1 MTQQT
6 PVATDYGEEQYRP
19 TYAEQLEQLQAKPIS
34 GPPGGGDPGMFY
46 NDLMEY
52 DEHYTV
58 TPDEEKGLLGKVSG
72 GLENILDLG
81 AAAISPI
88 GTLIKKGIDKIPES
102 KSRIEYEGYS
112 PTQQQAIDA
121 AYGTG
126 GVMEGYNPVSAIGE
140 GVLATINERIANR
153 EANVSDP
160 ANDKTLQELKA
171 FRNTILG
178 EEGVVQPQGME
189 PPGGGDPEMFYKKPP
204 SYNIADVT
212 GDTPISGP
220 PSGGDPEMFYK
231 KPPSYNIADVTG
243 DTPISGPPSGGDPEM
258 FYRAANAPDAY
269 TILGEE
275 GPKQGVGPRYSDEL
289 NWRDQAKHTF
299 GSPVQWE
306 ATDDLESDAATLEA
320 VLAEERAAEERAAN
334 APDRYTILGEEGIV
348 QPQGVGPRYSDEL
361 NWRDQ
366 AKHTFGSPV
375 QWDESDDLESDAGAA
390 ALETAL
396 GMKPSHTIAD
406 VSGPSTWRDDVAINV
421 ASDYPPGDTS
431 DEAGGYE
438 GSGPDYSGGVTTG
451 TSFDADTD
459 PADEGTKASYAGD
472 VTQVGS
478 GRQDREGGSSSSGG
492 GGCVIATHAVDSG
505 AFTPETKREA
515 VRWCIKNLH
524 RTWWGEAVR
533 KGYRYYGQKAIE
545 EGKAKNHYQ
554 EFKDYVAFGTGKKRT
569 LKTAWTFVYR
579 TIQFFIKGI
588 TIKDA

>member
-1 MTQQT
+1 MAIIDANIAREIAAQDPELHRTRQTAFGTDYLKDIERGTGTAQYYEGWGNRPGYGFTPAAEPEVAAETVAPVVTAAVSGDQGQGGGGGGGGAPIAMTQQT

-178 EEGVVQPQGME
+178 EEGVVQPQGMG
-189 PPGGGDPEMFYKKPP
+189 PPG
-204 SYNIADVT
+204 
-212 GDTPISGP
+212 
-220 PSGGDPEMFYK
+220 GGDPEMFYK

-306 ATDDLESDAATLEA
+306 AT
-320 VLAEERAAEERAAN
+320 
-334 APDRYTILGEEGIV
+334 
-348 QPQGVGPRYSDEL
+348 
-361 NWRDQ
+361 
-366 AKHTFGSPV
+366 
-375 QWDESDDLESDAGAA
+375 DDLESDAGAA